1 MANSSNLISG
11 WRTCKFDCYRIH
23 LLLLEKQEKEK
34 DVCIWN
40 QQKEYQIF
48 YGKLIYTNEVIQSH
62 RSLMLTVFMLNMRK
76 EGTYLIQQKMVTM
89 LMVTNN
95 EPL

>member
-1 MANSSNLISG
+1 MADPVNLISG
-11 WRTCKFDCYRIH
+11 RRTCELDRYRIH

-48 YGKLIYTNEVIQSH
+48 YGKLIYTNEAIQSH
-62 RSLMLTVFMLNMRK
+62 RSLMLTIFYAKHEKGRNVSYSAENGHQVNGNK
-76 EGTYLIQQKMVTM
+76 
-89 LMVTNN
+89 
-95 EPL
+95 

>member
-1 MANSSNLISG
+1 MADSSNLISG
-11 WRTCKFDCYRIH
+11 WRTCKFDCYRIY

-62 RSLMLTVFMLNMRK
+62 RSLMLTVFYAKHEKGRNLSYSAQDGHQVNGNK
-76 EGTYLIQQKMVTM
+76 
-89 LMVTNN
+89 
-95 EPL
+95 